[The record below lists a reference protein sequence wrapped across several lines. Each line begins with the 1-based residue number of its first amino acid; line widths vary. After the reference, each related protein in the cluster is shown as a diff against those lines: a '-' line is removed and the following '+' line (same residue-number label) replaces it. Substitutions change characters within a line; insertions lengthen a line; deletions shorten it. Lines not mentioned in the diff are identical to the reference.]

1 MAGILNAAPFAV
13 ALANTNPRMA
23 VMGEGRREALA
34 KIIASAMGDNYADA
48 FKNKQRWIAKRGE
61 SGGRFRDVN
70 EPFQSDYLDAADAA
84 IAFLATTG
92 GHNAD

>member
-34 KIIASAMGDNYADA
+34 KIIASAM
-48 FKNKQRWIAKRGE
+48 
-61 SGGRFRDVN
+61 
-70 EPFQSDYLDAADAA
+70 
-84 IAFLATTG
+84 ATTTRT
-92 GHNAD
+92 HSRTSNAGLPSAVKVVAGFVM

>member
-1 MAGILNAAPFAV
+1 
-13 ALANTNPRMA
+13 
-23 VMGEGRREALA
+23 MGEGRRETLA
-34 KIIASAMGDNYADA
+34 RIIASAMGDNYADA

-70 EPFQSDYLDAADAA
+70 EPYQSDYLDAADAA